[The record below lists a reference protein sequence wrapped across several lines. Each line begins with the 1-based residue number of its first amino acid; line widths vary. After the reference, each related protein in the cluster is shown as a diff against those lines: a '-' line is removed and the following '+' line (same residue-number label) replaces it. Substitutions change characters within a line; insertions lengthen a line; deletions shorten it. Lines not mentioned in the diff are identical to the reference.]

1 MLQLLYISS
10 SRRAVVPLD
19 LDALF
24 AQAQANNA
32 RDEITGLLYTN
43 GKRFLQVLEGPRTEV
58 EDTFLR
64 IIADPRHHALV
75 LLSRRETSRREF
87 GDWSMARRAFGEE
100 QDAFMARIAELCRD
114 ADPAIQGTFAG
125 LIDLPATA

>member
-10 SRRAVVPLD
+10 ARRTENVD
-19 LDALF
+19 LDRLF
-24 AQAQANNA
+24 EQARRNNA
-32 RDEITGLLYTN
+32 REEITGLLYTD
-43 GKRFLQVLEGPRTEV
+43 GRRFLQALEGPKTAV

-87 GDWSMARRAFGEE
+87 GEWSMARRSFDEAPDGFST
-100 QDAFMARIAELCRD
+100 RIAALCRD
-114 ADPAIQGTFAG
+114 TDPSIRGTFTG
-125 LIDLPATA
+125 LIDIRDAV

>member
-10 SRRAVVPLD
+10 ARRGGAVD

-24 AQAQANNA
+24 EQAQRNNA
-32 RDEITGLLYTN
+32 REEVTGLLYTD
-43 GKRFLQVLEGPRTEV
+43 GKRFLQAIEGPKTAV
-58 EDTFLR
+58 EDLFLR

-87 GDWSMARRAFGEE
+87 GEWSMARRGFDEA
-100 QDAFMARIAELCRD
+100 QDDFTARIAALCRE
-114 ADPAIQGTFAG
+114 ADPSIQGTFAG
-125 LIDLPATA
+125 LIDIR

>member
-10 SRRAVVPLD
+10 SRLGGGPID

-24 AQAQANNA
+24 DQAQRNNA
-32 RDEITGLLYTN
+32 RDEVTGLLYTD
-43 GKRFLQVLEGPRTEV
+43 GRRFLQVLEGPKVHV

-75 LLSRRETSRREF
+75 LLSRREITKREF
-87 GDWSMARRAFGEE
+87 GTWSMARRGFYES
-100 QDAFMARIAELCRD
+100 QDEFMKRIADLCQKT
-114 ADPAIQGTFAG
+114 DPSIHGTFSG
-125 LIDLPATA
+125 LIDARHAA

>member
-10 SRRAVVPLD
+10 YRRGDVPLD
-19 LDALF
+19 LDALV

-32 RDEITGLLYTN
+32 RDEITGLLYSN
-43 GKRFLQVLEGPRTEV
+43 GKRFLQALEGPKTAV

-75 LLSRRETSRREF
+75 LLSRRETTRREF
-87 GDWSMARRAFGEE
+87 GEWSMARREFDEAD
-100 QDAFMARIAELCRD
+100 DAFMARIADLCSD
-114 ADPAIQGTFAG
+114 ACPTIQGTFTG
-125 LIDLPATA
+125 LIDLRHAA

>member
-10 SRRAVVPLD
+10 SRRADVPLD

-43 GKRFLQVLEGPRTEV
+43 GKRFLQVLEGPRTAV

-64 IIADPRHHALV
+64 IINDSRHHALV

-87 GDWSMARRAFGEE
+87 GDWAMARRGFGEE
-100 QDAFMARIAELCRD
+100 QDTFMARIAELCRD
-114 ADPAIQGTFAG
+114 ADPAIQGTFTG
-125 LIDLPATA
+125 LIDLPATS

>member
-10 SRRAVVPLD
+10 ARREAVPVD

-24 AQAQANNA
+24 AQAQTNNR
-32 RDEITGLLYTN
+32 RDEVTGLLFTD
-43 GKRFLQVLEGPRTEV
+43 GHRFLQVLEGSKATV

-75 LLSRRETSRREF
+75 LLSRREIDVREF
-87 GDWSMARRAFGEE
+87 GSWSMARRSFDTAR
-100 QDAFMARIAELCRD
+100 DAFVARIAELCRD
-114 ADPAIQGTFAG
+114 ADPSIRGTFEG
-125 LIDLPATA
+125 LIDTRCMV